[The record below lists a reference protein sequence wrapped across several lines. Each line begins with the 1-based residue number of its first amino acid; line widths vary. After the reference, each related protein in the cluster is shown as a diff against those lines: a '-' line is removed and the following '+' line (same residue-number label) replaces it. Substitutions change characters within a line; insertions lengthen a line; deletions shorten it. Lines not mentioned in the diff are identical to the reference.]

1 LVIAVAAL
9 VRRLGSETSTLPV
22 TAEWIDELSADR
34 YRPMIRL
41 LDGRDIQFLRAQPGF
56 TRAMESDLRPR
67 RCQIMRD
74 YLRCL
79 DLDFNRVATALG
91 LLMVQSE
98 QERPQA
104 TAALMEYRLR
114 YEAASA
120 VVRARL
126 FLYRWGI
133 GTVDAAPLVRVFDAI
148 RVELR
153 QVMPSAVPACA

>member
-1 LVIAVAAL
+1 
-9 VRRLGSETSTLPV
+9 
-22 TAEWIDELSADR
+22 
-34 YRPMIRL
+34 MIRL

-126 FLYRWGI
+126 FLYRHGVLRHHSLGCGI